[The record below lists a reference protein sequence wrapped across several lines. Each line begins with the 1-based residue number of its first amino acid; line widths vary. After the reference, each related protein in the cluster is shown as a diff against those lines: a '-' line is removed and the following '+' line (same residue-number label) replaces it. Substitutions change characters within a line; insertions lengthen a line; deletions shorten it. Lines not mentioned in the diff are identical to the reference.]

1 MPDTHAYRVNV
12 RSTHA
17 VTRVR
22 GGARLYAKRV
32 LAGEASLPFLV
43 MVQKEEEKRK
53 IDRWRG
59 KEGKMDGQRSRWIA
73 ETHCL

>member
-32 LAGEASLPFLV
+32 LAGEASLPFSV
-43 MVQKEEEKRK
+43 MAERRRKEKERQMERKRRK
-53 IDRWRG
+53 
-59 KEGKMDGQRSRWIA
+59 DGWQRSRWIA